1 MAKKPEN
8 ETILDMFSQFGKNL
22 NLPQVDVD
30 QVLDH
35 HRRNLE
41 ALQKAASAQAAGAN
55 SIMAKQREALQDGLK
70 EITDMAHSF
79 RASGSA
85 QDIIAKQTEFAR
97 KSFETAVKNA
107 GEVGEIIRK
116 SGTESVEILRE
127 RIKTAMEEIREA
139 YEKRQG

>member
-79 RASGSA
+79 RAGGSA